1 MPVVAPRVI
10 VAELS
15 RMPTRP
21 MTTPPLGT
29 ATVAL
34 AEKTCELVVQF
45 VIAPVTVRGVPH
57 TSPAAFCQ
65 SWMTAPAISF
75 AAIVVKAMVGSVSP
89 VCQSR
94 YQAMT
99 FMDPVPLPL
108 VGEPTASSAPPPVQ
122 PDTAAVIAKSF
133 HVAKRNIRSPAA
145 GEPGMAT
152 VPSAIYPAPLP
163 AVFRESATSYA
174 PLGA

>member
-1 MPVVAPRVI
+1 MPVAAPRATG
-10 VAELS
+10 AELS

-21 MTTPPLGT
+21 MTTPPFGT

-34 AEKTCELVVQF
+34 AEKICELVVQF
-45 VIAPVTVRGVPH
+45 VIAPVTVRGVDQA
-57 TSPAAFCQ
+57 SSAGFCQ
-65 SWMTAPAISF
+65 SGRPAHAISF
-75 AAIVVKAMVGSVSP
+75 APIVVKAMVGSVSP

-99 FMDPVPLPL
+99 FMDPPPLLL

-152 VPSAIYPAPLP
+152 VPSAIY
-163 AVFRESATSYA
+163 
-174 PLGA
+174 